1 MSITLERFS
10 YRDIIQCIY
19 MYKNKETFPKNAAD
33 IIINTIAYNLC
44 LLK

>member
-19 MYKNKETFPKNAAD
+19 IYKNKETFQKNAVD
-33 IIINTIAYNLC
+33 IIINIIAYNLC